1 MKTVSAQQFQQ
12 AQSVHGAQTVA
23 DDAVNAAL
31 PLTSLHISRIAGS
44 VHSGDGD
51 ESAPASEQP
60 FRSSLVSAV
69 LEHLRETRMKKSRQ
83 H

>member
-1 MKTVSAQQFQQ
+1 MKNLSAQHFQQ

-23 DDAVNAAL
+23 DDSVNAAL
-31 PLTSLHISRIAGS
+31 PLTSLQTSWIAGS

-51 ESAPASEQP
+51 DLVSAPGQP

-69 LEHLRETRMKKSRQ
+69 LDHLRETRMQKSRP

>member
-1 MKTVSAQQFQQ
+1 MKNLFAKD
-12 AQSVHGAQTVA
+12 AQSAHVAQTVA

-31 PLTSLHISRIAGS
+31 PLTCLQTPRIAGS
-44 VHSGDGD
+44 VYSGDGND
-51 ESAPASEQP
+51 PAPAPEQP

-69 LEHLRETRMKKSRQ
+69 LDHLRETRMQKSRT